1 MGENADDMIEGLTC
15 SECGIYFQQQHGYP
29 VLCKNCY
36 DEDSDEGVIPEIPRA
51 TESEL

>member
-15 SECGIYFQQQHGYP
+15 SWCGIMFKKEHGFP

-36 DEDSDEGVIPEIPRA
+36 DKEVDHGRELELPRA
-51 TESEL
+51 TEPEL